1 MKTKVTV
8 RSSELTRRQFLR
20 GTLLSATAFMAVRS
34 GVLGLRGAASANET
48 LNLAGIGV
56 GGQGGHDLG
65 QMESE
70 NIVALCDVDK
80 RHAGHIFKKY
90 PKAQQFTDY
99 RQMLD
104 QVKEIDAIVVGTPD
118 HHHAFAAMEGIKRG
132 KGVYCEKP
140 LTHTVWEARRLA
152 TAAHEAKVAT
162 QMGNQGQASEATRR
176 LCELVWAGTIG
187 DVREAHIWTD
197 RPSRGLFDEYWPQ
210 GVGRPKDTPPVPDSL
225 DWDLWVGPAPM
236 RPYHPTYLPF
246 RWRGWWDFGT
256 GALGDIGCHAMDPVF
271 RALKLGAPL
280 WVQGASTR
288 VNDETYPLGSMVT
301 YQFPARSAEIQA
313 INCHV
318 KGLSGAGAGAV
329 AMPSCKLV
337 WYDGGLRPPRPEGLP
352 DGRQMGDNGR
362 LLVGDKG
369 FIMGDTVYPESR
381 AKEIGEIP
389 KTIPRC
395 DDHYQEWIRACKGG
409 PAAGSNFDFAGP
421 LAESVLLGNVP
432 LRVQL
437 RENLTL
443 YKLLWDSAALK
454 FTNLEEA
461 NKFVRRDYRAGW
473 SL

>member
-1 MKTKVTV
+1 MKTNVTA

-20 GTLLSATAFMAVRS
+20 GALLSATAFMVVPG
-34 GVLGLRGAASANET
+34 GVLGVRGAASANQK
-48 LNLAGIGV
+48 LNLAGIGI
-56 GGQGGHDLG
+56 GGQGAHDLG

-80 RHAGHIFKKY
+80 RYAAHTFKKY

-104 QVKEIDAIVVGTPD
+104 QVKEIDGVVVATPD
-118 HHHAFAAMEGIKRG
+118 HLHAFAAMEAIKRG
-132 KGVYCEKP
+132 KHVYCEKP
-140 LTHTVWEARRLA
+140 LTHSVWEARRLA
-152 TAAHEAKVAT
+152 TAAREARVAT
-162 QMGNQGQASEATRR
+162 QMGNQGQASEQTRQ
-176 LCELVWAGTIG
+176 LCEYVWAGAIG

-197 RPSRGLFDEYWPQ
+197 RPSQGLFKEYWPQ
-210 GVGRPKDTPPVPDSL
+210 GVGRPKDTPSVPDTL
-225 DWDLWVGPAPM
+225 DWDLWIGPAPM
-236 RPYHPTYLPF
+236 RPYNPAYLPF
-246 RWRGWWDFGT
+246 KWRGWWDFGT

-280 WVQGASTR
+280 SVQGASTR
-288 VNDETYPLGSMVT
+288 VNGETYPLGSMVT
-301 YQFPARSAEIQA
+301 YQFPARPAEPQA

-318 KGLSGAGAGAV
+318 KGLSGAAAGAV
-329 AMPSCKLV
+329 AMPACKLV
-337 WYDGGLRPPRPEGLP
+337 WYDGGLRPARPDGLPEGKP
-352 DGRQMGDNGR
+352 MGDNGR

-369 FIMGDTVYPESR
+369 FILGNDVYPQSR
-381 AKEIGEIP
+381 AKEIGGIAKNITRSDE
-389 KTIPRC
+389 
-395 DDHYQEWIRACKGG
+395 HYQEWIRACKGG
-409 PAAGSNFDFAGP
+409 PPAGANFDWAGP

-461 NKFVRRDYRAGW
+461 NKFVRRDYRTGW